1 MIHPD
6 DRERTKRLREEMR
19 DRGGEHVVEYRF
31 RRPDGEQRY
40 LEEHGAVTKDAE
52 GQILYITGTLHDIT
66 EKKLA
71 EEQLH
76 EAEYRLAIARRHAR
90 IGTWDWNLETDK
102 GVWSDEAISIFGYE
116 PGLIEPSHDM
126 FVNRV
131 HPDGLNILNAA
142 GDAAR
147 ERDGEYETEY
157 RIVMPDGATMHVHDF
172 GVVTRRDESGKAIFM
187 TGIVQD
193 ISERKRADQ
202 ALAASE
208 RLHRSILDN
217 MADAFYRTNV
227 EGRLVMASRSAEA
240 LSGYPLDELIGMQL
254 TELYRDP
261 EERDLFLPKLASSE
275 DGVIGYEAEMKQK
288 DGSFVWVS
296 TSAHFW
302 RDADGKILGVE
313 GTSRDVT
320 SAREV
325 AEQLRQAQKMEAVGQ
340 R

>member
-52 GQILYITGTLHDIT
+52 GKILYITGTLHDIT

-131 HPDGLNILNAA
+131 HPDGLNILNAT

-147 ERDGEYETEY
+147 ERDG
-157 RIVMPDGATMHVHDF
+157 
-172 GVVTRRDESGKAIFM
+172 DESGKAIFM
-187 TGIVQD
+187 TGVVQD

-254 TELYRDP
+254 TELYREP
-261 EERDLFLPKLASSE
+261 EERDLFLAKLASSE